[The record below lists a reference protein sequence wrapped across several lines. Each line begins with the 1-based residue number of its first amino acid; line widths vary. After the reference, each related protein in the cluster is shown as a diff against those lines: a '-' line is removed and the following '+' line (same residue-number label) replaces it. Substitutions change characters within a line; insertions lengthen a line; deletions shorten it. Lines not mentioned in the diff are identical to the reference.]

1 MKTEQLS
8 IFLENKPGRLAAVIA
23 ALAENN
29 INLRALALADTLE
42 FGVLRLIVDR
52 PAEAREALNK
62 LGFRAQVTEVLAVEV
77 PDKPGGLARVLN
89 ALAEAGINVEY
100 MYAFA
105 GQLKVGGAVVILR
118 LDNIDGGLKAIPPDT
133 GRVIP
138 KDELYQHQG

>member
-52 PAEAREALNK
+52 PADAREALNK
-62 LGFRAQVTEVLAVEV
+62 QGFRAQVTEVLAVEV
-77 PDKPGGLARVLN
+77 PDKPGGLSRVLS
-89 ALAEAGINVEY
+89 AFAEAGVNVEY
-100 MYAFA
+100 MYAFV
-105 GQLKVGGAVVILR
+105 GQLKDGGAVVIFR
-118 LDNIDGGLKAIPPDT
+118 LDDLDRGLSAIPPEA

-138 KDELYQHQG
+138 KAELYQH